1 MEVKPIMSEKRT
13 SVKARILRLGI
24 INVVVALSVVLAVSS
39 VLTWLTVT
47 NDYNSEG
54 TSLSKAYSSMLDN
67 TFSTLKQDIEQF
79 ASEPSIVDE
88 SLSLD
93 VRKANL
99 AELASHTIYKD
110 LSIAYADGHTYNDT
124 NLSERKYFQ
133 EAMKGTT
140 YISSPVK
147 RLTDGSTVIMVG
159 TKMNVDGFDG
169 VLYGAIDA
177 TTLSQGLDAVDFGTK
192 SDTLVLDANAQVV
205 AGSDTKLV
213 TDLSTDEILRN
224 AISDEFGSMYLENNL
239 VFYTQLTDV
248 DDWYLFIRTDSS
260 AISNRIWNNIAGILI
275 VSIILTIIDF
285 FICVSVA
292 RKLSSPIVGITE
304 RLRSLADG
312 DIYTPCNIEG
322 RNDETGDLIEI
333 TKTML
338 SSLES
343 YIHDIDSRLDELS
356 KGNLLVSSDI
366 TFKGDFEGLDKA
378 LVSFQKDLHDQLSE
392 IRDSV
397 EQLRNGAS
405 QIAAGS
411 QNLSEISISQAQA
424 ASEVQSTSENI
435 LAKADNTA
443 DAAEKIATLA
453 NTVTQQTLSGE
464 EELKTLIAAINNI
477 HEKSDAISG
486 IVKTI
491 EDISFQTNILSLNAS
506 IEAARA
512 GEAGKGFS
520 VVAGEVGNLASKSSD
535 ATKKTADLIA
545 ETLKAVD
552 QGIAVAAEANKSM
565 EEIVKG
571 IEDVSRQMSVIAS
584 AASEQK
590 LSVEQAQ
597 TGIDSISNGLQ
608 SATAAAEESA
618 ASSEE
623 LSALANTLETIV
635 NKYKL

>member
-1 MEVKPIMSEKRT
+1 MNEKRT
-13 SVKARILRLGI
+13 SIKARILRLGI
-24 INVVVALSVVLAVSS
+24 INVVVALSIVIAVSS
-39 VLTWLTVT
+39 GLTWLTIR
-47 NDYNSEG
+47 NDYHSEG

-67 TFSTLKQDIEQF
+67 TLSTLKQDIEQF
-79 ASEPSIVDE
+79 ANESSIVDE

-93 VRKANL
+93 TRKANL

-110 LSIAYADGHTYNDT
+110 FSIAYADGHTYNDT

-159 TKMNVDGFDG
+159 TKMKVDGFDG

-213 TDLSTDEILRN
+213 VDLSTDELLRN
-224 AISDEFGSMYLENNL
+224 AVSDKSGSMYLENNL

-248 DDWYLFIRTDSS
+248 DNWYLFIRTDSG
-260 AISNRIWNNIAGILI
+260 AIGTRIWWNIAGILG
-275 VSIILTIIDF
+275 VSLIITVIDF

-292 RKLSSPIVGITE
+292 RKLANPIVGITE

-312 DIYTPCNIEG
+312 DIYTSCDIKG

-338 SSLES
+338 SSLDS
-343 YIHDIDSRLDELS
+343 YIHDIDDRLAELA
-356 KGNLLVSSDI
+356 KGNLLVSSNV
-366 TFKGDFEGLDKA
+366 TFKGDFERLDKA
-378 LVSFQKDLHDQLSE
+378 LSSFQNNLHDQLSE
-392 IRDSV
+392 IRNSV

-411 QNLSEISISQAQA
+411 QNLSEISVSQAQA

-435 LAKADNTA
+435 FVKADNTA

-453 NTVTQQTLSGE
+453 NAVTQQTLSGE
-464 EELKTLIAAINNI
+464 EELKTLIASIENI

-520 VVAGEVGNLASKSSD
+520 VVAGEVGNLASKSAD
-535 ATKKTADLIA
+535 ATKKTADLIS
-545 ETLKAVD
+545 ETLKAVE
-552 QGIAVAAEANKSM
+552 QGITVAAEANKSM

-590 LSVEQAQ
+590 LSVKQAQ